1 MDLLRDI
8 QIKKLDIQHLDTIT
22 MFHVK
27 HCNEYKI
34 TKDEFLTFL
43 SKDQYCIYAA
53 FDGQLVI
60 GYIIYL
66 RSIDMADIVY
76 IFVQKEYRNIG
87 VASLLL
93 QISCTELSVEQL
105 FLEVSFQNKTAI
117 NFYTKNNFKTI
128 NIRKNYYKNSDA
140 FVMCLCNQ

>member
-1 MDLLRDI
+1 MDLLRNI
-8 QIKKLDIQHLDTIT
+8 QIKKLDVQHLDTIA

-27 HCNEYKI
+27 HCHEYKI

-53 FDGQLVI
+53 FDKHLVV

-66 RSIDMADIVY
+66 HSIDTADIVY
-76 IFVQKEYRNIG
+76 IFVQTEYRNIG
-87 VASLLL
+87 IASRLL
-93 QISCTELSVEQL
+93 QTSCAELSVEQL

-117 NFYTKNNFKTI
+117 NFYTKNKFKII

-140 FVMCLCNQ
+140 IVMCLCNQ

>member
-1 MDLLRDI
+1 
-8 QIKKLDIQHLDTIT
+8 
-22 MFHVK
+22 
-27 HCNEYKI
+27 
-34 TKDEFLTFL
+34 
-43 SKDQYCIYAA
+43 
-53 FDGQLVI
+53 
-60 GYIIYL
+60 
-66 RSIDMADIVY
+66 MADIVY

-93 QISCTELSVEQL
+93 QTSCTELSVEQL

-117 NFYTKNNFKTI
+117 NFYTKNKFKII